1 MKEIEKKFIEN
12 LNAFNFTTNHEAV
25 ANFSNLWNDIGSY
38 AKHIK
43 KRIRYQDVEDELE
56 YLVKT
61 FEVLSDTSFAYL
73 EYYPNEE
80 MDIWDRV
87 FYAKQKNWAVVVGE
101 NGKILTSYKIR
112 DDIIKTLEKHKE
124 LFQSKYEM
132 EEVSDAFSKI
142 VRQIYERL
150 TRV

>member
-12 LNAFNFTTNHEAV
+12 LNAFNFTTKHEAV
-25 ANFSNLWNDIGSY
+25 ANFSN
-38 AKHIK
+38 
-43 KRIRYQDVEDELE
+43 
-56 YLVKT
+56 
-61 FEVLSDTSFAYL
+61 
-73 EYYPNEE
+73 
-80 MDIWDRV
+80 
-87 FYAKQKNWAVVVGE
+87 
-101 NGKILTSYKIR
+101 
-112 DDIIKTLEKHKE
+112 LEKHKE